1 MAVIRHIDEQLLES
15 AFGMGNGYVLNFSDK
30 TFAEYFASIGINIDD
45 DKYKVNGTSKA
56 ARLRAFWNIENAK
69 VVSQSIHDMAD
80 MIINADLQMLT
91 RGHLLPEARNIMNAR
106 REQMDRVK
114 EIANKLD
121 RSDDANIP
129 LQQRHDTLENN
140 LVISIRSEIFEHI
153 KPYLMHGDYF
163 HAVEEAYKLVR
174 HKLQSLTGCEKAS
187 DVFNLNSESIK
198 YWRCMF
204 GKEADKGTPEYDFY
218 RGVGYL
224 HLGIQ
229 FLRNEKAHMPAAELD
244 VNSAYHY
251 IALASLAYDLISTT
265 DTIK

>member
-1 MAVIRHIDEQLLES
+1 MAVIRHIDKQLLES

-69 VVSQSIHDMAD
+69 VVSQSINDMAD

-106 REQMDRVK
+106 RIQMDRVK
-114 EIANKLD
+114 DIANKLRD
-121 RSDDANIP
+121 VAHADQPVRHRSAV
-129 LQQRHDTLENN
+129 ENN
-140 LVISIRSEIFEHI
+140 FQLLIRPEIFNHI
-153 KPYLMHGDYF
+153 KQYLETGDHF

-174 HKLQSLTGCEKAS
+174 QKLRETTGCERAS
-187 DVFNLNSESIK
+187 EAFNMNAENTK
-198 YWRCMF
+198 YWQQLF
-204 GKEADKGTPEYDFY
+204 GQNPGKDTPEYDFC

-229 FLRNEKAHMPAAELD
+229 FLRNEKAHKPANELD
-244 VNSAYHY
+244 INLAMHY
-251 IALASLAYDLISTT
+251 IVLASLAYELISRGVQE
-265 DTIK
+265 